1 MLMNIYILNAM
12 EQEEDVTL
20 VDPLSKEWDAIDV
33 DDLEF
38 PHKPIWTKD
47 SVSSLHTHLKQN

>member
-47 SVSSLHTHLKQN
+47 SVSSLHTRLK